1 MSAILCEYLLKENLR
16 LKYFTSVCVCFVVL
30 CVCVC
35 ACACVC
41 VCVCVLL
48 SMICT
53 FENVKLIV

>member
-41 VCVCVLL
+41 VCVCVCVAIND
-48 SMICT
+48 MY
-53 FENVKLIV
+53 F